1 MTQPTATIPV
11 RTALVGL
18 TLAQALALGGCSAL
32 SDLTSGDRIDYRSG
46 AAKTNPLE
54 VPPDLTPLA
63 KDSRYL
69 PQAGAISANALQQGA
84 GKPSSPGQSVAL
96 SQSGDVRIE
105 RSGNQ
110 RWLVSNRTP
119 EQLWPVVKQF
129 WLDRGFTLS
138 TDTPEAGVME
148 TDWAEN
154 RAKLPNDL
162 IRNTLGRLI
171 DSLYSTGE
179 RDKFRVRLERSKTGT
194 EIYLSHKGLE
204 EVLTGDRVK
213 DGSTAWTQRAPD
225 ANLEAEM
232 LTRLMISL
240 GVREEA
246 ARTAVAAT
254 APAAAAK
261 ARVLAGDT
269 AALQVDDTLERAWRR
284 VGLALDRGGFTVE
297 DRDRAQGVYFVRYV
311 DAKEAAKDD
320 GFFARLFS
328 SKDAVNPLSRYRIV
342 VTADGSNTRVSVQ
355 NNQGQPDNSA
365 NAQKIVALLV
375 DELKL

>member
-1 MTQPTATIPV
+1 MTQPTATKPV

-54 VPPDLTPLA
+54 VPPDLTPLV
-63 KDSRYL
+63 KDTRYL

-84 GKPSSPGQSVAL
+84 GKASSTSQSVAL
-96 SQSGDVRIE
+96 TQSGDVRIE
-105 RSGNQ
+105 RSGTQ
-110 RWLVSNRTP
+110 RWLVSSRTP
-119 EQLWPVVKQF
+119 EQLWPLVKQF

-138 TDTPEAGVME
+138 TETPEAGVME

-179 RDKFRVRLERSKTGT
+179 RDKFRVRLERTKTGT

-204 EVLTGDRVK
+204 EVLTGDRVR

-246 ARTAVAAT
+246 ARSAVAAT
-254 APAAAAK
+254 TPPAVAK
-261 ARVLAGDT
+261 ARVLAGDA

-297 DRDRAQGVYFVRYV
+297 DRDRAQGIYFVRFV

-342 VTADGSNTRVSVQ
+342 VTADGNNTRVSVQ
-355 NNQGQPDNSA
+355 NSQGQPDNSA